1 MCSREAHGRSGCDPE
16 PSTSALE
23 ARRLMYNPEGLYA
36 FEAPAALQWSIT
48 NGTLNLG
55 RPNRLLEAK
64 ERMDGSN

>member
-1 MCSREAHGRSGCDPE
+1 
-16 PSTSALE
+16 
-23 ARRLMYNPEGLYA
+23 MYNPEGLYA